1 MRQLDGR
8 ISLKLGGK
16 IHRELFDE
24 QSDQDVTYFQSHQ
37 VKSTGNRKKRIDDR
51 QRSSESTINNR
62 KRPSLVE

>member
-37 VKSTGNRKKRIDDR
+37 VKSTGNRKNG
-51 QRSSESTINNR
+51 STIDNDPVNQR
-62 KRPSLVE
+62 